1 MAYRKSRS
9 RTKGIAYDLYFGL
22 LMVAG
27 GAALVWYGL
36 GGSV

>member
-9 RTKGIAYDLYFGL
+9 RRKSIGYDLYFGI

-27 GAALVWYGL
+27 GAALLWYGF
-36 GGSV
+36 GGSI